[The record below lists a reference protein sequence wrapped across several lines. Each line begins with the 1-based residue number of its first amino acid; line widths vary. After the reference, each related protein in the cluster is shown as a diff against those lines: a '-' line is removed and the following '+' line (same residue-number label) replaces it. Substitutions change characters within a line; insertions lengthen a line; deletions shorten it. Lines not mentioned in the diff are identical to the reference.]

1 MKTNYIGMIY
11 QSQTSLVLA
20 LLIYGLTAALP
31 QPVGAA
37 APRPPSDAPDTNSS
51 PAAVNAA
58 ATENTSQAIAPVE
71 ADTHNVPGNA
81 ATDERLRM
89 YLQADESKSMAEW
102 LKQQNMLEDAAD
114 IFQEALGLYRNLAEQ
129 YPGWQTELVNFR
141 IKYCEKELAG
151 LAETPSSAPPAGLPA
166 QFARETSP
174 ALDAARNT
182 ARIRRAAQ
190 LEKVSDLPAA
200 LALYQEILDET
211 PQHPGAL
218 QGAARIYLR
227 MRRIEPARTALRQAA
242 QLPANDDTTLLLQ
255 ALLFCHDGDFHAAR
269 RTAETLLKR
278 NPYNA
283 SAHMI
288 MGAVLADTGRLE
300 EAEEAMKRAITL
312 NPKLG
317 DAYYN
322 LAQISL
328 RRQPIDLEKTRHHYQ
343 NAIKY
348 GADRDPALEALLN

>member
-1 MKTNYIGMIY
+1 
-11 QSQTSLVLA
+11 
-20 LLIYGLTAALP
+20 
-31 QPVGAA
+31 
-37 APRPPSDAPDTNSS
+37 
-51 PAAVNAA
+51 
-58 ATENTSQAIAPVE
+58 
-71 ADTHNVPGNA
+71 
-81 ATDERLRM
+81 
-89 YLQADESKSMAEW
+89 MAEW
-102 LKQQNMLEDAAD
+102 LKQQNLLEDATD
-114 IFQEALGLYRNLAEQ
+114 IFREALGLYRNLAEQ

-141 IKYCEKELAG
+141 IRYCEKELAD
-151 LAETPSSAPPAGLPA
+151 LSTTPSSAPPAGLPA
-166 QFARETSP
+166 QFARESSP
-174 ALDAARNT
+174 ALGAARNI
-182 ARIRRAAQ
+182 ARLRRAAQ

-255 ALLFCHDGDFHAAR
+255 ALLYCHDGDFHAAR
-269 RTAETLLKR
+269 QVAEKLLKR

-283 SAHMI
+283 DAHMV
-288 MGAVLADTGRLE
+288 MGAFLADTGRLA